1 MSKRKDVYILMRI
14 YFGGYMYNEG
24 KKCIVENKNFDSEK
38 FYSDL
43 KRAIS
48 SVEKNRSSYKD
59 GRILII
65 INDDTL
71 EGKEYKNH
79 IDRVKAI
86 LEHSGFKDSEGNL
99 YYSCSGGKGSST
111 ATMLVREAFVEKSKN
126 DDDIAITLDQD
137 DELFSTAVRHISRKM
152 PDGGMTISQFKIVDS
167 NNLDI
172 TNDGGRQHNK
182 LVKKNSCP
190 LNRSQYTDCFY
201 ASTLG
206 WTKSYTKKILK
217 EYVKALNSFLDNER
231 SGCKLFFEQHKAY
244 EDFLDFYVF
253 LLPDLKVGW
262 VNKMTHV
269 YYKHEESI
277 TSKPNLEDFQ
287 NHRTAN
293 LLALVDLAYSNRNL
307 LREDFEHDLLRF
319 LTVKMIQ
326 IESIL
331 KKYRHEYADGKNV
344 LSDFSAKTHEGYFI
358 NKLARLAT
366 GINRGAQDKELF
378 KYELTTRSEK
388 TNGNITKLISKAN
401 DISAYHLKLTNFDLR
416 YVLRKCVDAES
427 ALGRV
432 KYAVDKTDE
441 NLYERFDKSKTPTQR
456 RHQAMLIAVIVITA
470 IILSLFFIYFLPC
483 VHLRITWIP
492 ENISDRIRLVDVLIP
507 LLVAIFTFF
516 MNELSKLKIK
526 ASEEV
531 NQKKLY
537 YSEFDDLIRHLEA
550 NFKVMA
556 QLRESIQIGKT
567 PEPIHFDNLSWPVSS
582 CLFSDDM
589 AKIIGRDKVD
599 DFSRLKVNLRNVNN
613 SAHWLKEAFKD
624 KTLSLAEQR
633 KILDWELARY
643 VGYLMNLYYMKDNS
657 FSFPSMWQLDEYM
670 EGSSQRNRLSGLF
683 MYEQDGEARL
693 KLAEKYI
700 EKYLN
705 DRREK
710 RSVII
715 R

>member
-1 MSKRKDVYILMRI
+1 MSKRRDVYILMRV
-14 YFGGYMYNEG
+14 YFGGYKYD
-24 KKCIVENKNFDSEK
+24 KKNCIIENAGFDSDN

-48 SVEKNRSSYKD
+48 SIEDNKSSYKD
-59 GRILII
+59 GRIILV

-71 EGKEYKNH
+71 EGSGYEDH
-79 IDRVKAI
+79 INKVKSI
-86 LEHSGFKDSEGNL
+86 LGESGFYESEGNL
-99 YYSCSGGKGSST
+99 YYSCSGGKGSSM
-111 ATMLVREAFVEKSKN
+111 ATLIVREVFIKESKN
-126 DDDIAITLDQD
+126 EDDIAITLDQD
-137 DELFSTAVRHISRKM
+137 DKLFPKAVKHIARKM
-152 PDGGMTISQFKIVDS
+152 PKGGMTISQFMIVDS
-167 NNLDI
+167 NDLDI
-172 TNDGGRQHNK
+172 TNDGGIEHNR
-182 LVKKNSCP
+182 LVRKNSC
-190 LNRSQYTDCFY
+190 LLHASTYSECFY

-206 WTKSYTKKILK
+206 WTKSYTKTILD
-217 EYVKALNSFLDNER
+217 EYVKDLRQFLDNER
-231 SGCKLFFEQHKAY
+231 GGTEKYFEQHKAY

-253 LLPDLKVGW
+253 LLPNLTIGW
-262 VNKMTHV
+262 VNKKTHV
-269 YYKHEESI
+269 YYKHEDSI
-277 TSKPNLEDFQ
+277 TSKPNIEDFQ
-287 NHRTAN
+287 NHRTAS
-293 LLALVDLAYSNRNL
+293 LLTLVDLAYSKQRE
-307 LREDFEHDLLRF
+307 LRDNFEHDLLRF

-331 KKYRHEYADGKNV
+331 KKYRHDYENGNNG
-344 LSDFSAKTHEGYFI
+344 LSDFSAKTHEGYFV
-358 NKLARLAT
+358 NKLSRLAT
-366 GINRGAQDKELF
+366 GVNRGAQDKELF
-378 KYELTTRSEK
+378 KYEKTTRSEK
-388 TNGNITKLISKAN
+388 TNGNITRLISKVN
-401 DISAYHLKLTNFDLR
+401 DIPEFHLKLTNFDLR
-416 YVLRKCVDAES
+416 YVLRKCIDAES
-427 ALGRV
+427 VLGRV
-432 KYAVDKTDE
+432 KYAVNTTDE
-441 NLYERFDKSKTPTQR
+441 NLYKKFDKSQTPTQR
-456 RHQAMLIAVIVITA
+456 RHISMLVSVIIVAVVFFV
-470 IILSLFFIYFLPC
+470 LFFIYFLPC
-483 VHLRITWIP
+483 VHLRIPWIP
-492 ENISDRIRLVDVLIP
+492 ESISERIRLVDVLIP
-507 LLVAIFTFF
+507 LLVAIFTFS
-516 MNELSKLKIK
+516 MNELSKLKLK

-556 QLRESIQIGKT
+556 QLRKNITTGKT

-599 DFSRLKVNLRNVNN
+599 DFSRLKVNLRNINN

-624 KTLSLAEQR
+624 KTMPLTEQQ

-643 VGYLMNLYYMKDNS
+643 VGYLMNLYYIKDNS

-683 MYEQDGEARL
+683 MYETDGEKRL